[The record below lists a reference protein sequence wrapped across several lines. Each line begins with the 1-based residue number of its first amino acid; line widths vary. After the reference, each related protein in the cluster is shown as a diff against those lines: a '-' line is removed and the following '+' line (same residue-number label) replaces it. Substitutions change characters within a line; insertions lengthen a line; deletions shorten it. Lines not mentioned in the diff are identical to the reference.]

1 MKSLTLKY
9 KKYNKSFV
17 FDSVREAF
25 EGNGKVEEDVVY
37 FNDIGAMYKF
47 LTPGRIELLSV
58 IKTEKPQSLYEL
70 AQKMGK
76 DQGYISKEVKFLK
89 DMGVINLEAKKVDGR
104 ECLVPVLNFDR
115 IIFDVGIDELT
126 HLKKVSNQ

>member
-9 KKYNKSFV
+9 KKYNKGFV

-25 EGNGKVEEDVVY
+25 KGRGQLEEDVVY
-37 FNDIGAMYKF
+37 FNNIGAMYKF

-58 IKTEKPQSLYEL
+58 IKSEQPKSLYEL

-76 DQGYISKEVKFLK
+76 DQGYISREMKFLK
-89 DMGVINLEAKKVDGR
+89 DMGIIELESQKTDGR
-104 ECLVPVLNFDR
+104 ECLVPVLKFDR
-115 IIFDVGIDELT
+115 IIFDVGIDELG
-126 HLKKVSNQ
+126 HFKKASSQ